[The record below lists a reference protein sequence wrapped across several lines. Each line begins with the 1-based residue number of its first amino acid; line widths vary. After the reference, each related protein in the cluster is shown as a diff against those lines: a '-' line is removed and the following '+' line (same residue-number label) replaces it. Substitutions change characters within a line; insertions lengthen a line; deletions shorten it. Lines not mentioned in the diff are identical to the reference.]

1 MPIED
6 VAREQERMPQA
17 RLLSRLHDEFGGP
30 HVCLVFIDRRA
41 RNRCRDAPW
50 KEHLRSQLLHHAQVS
65 LKLLVYAALSY

>member
-1 MPIED
+1 
-6 VAREQERMPQA
+6 
-17 RLLSRLHDEFGGP
+17 
-30 HVCLVFIDRRA
+30 VCLVFIDRRA

>member
-6 VAREQERMPQA
+6 AAREQERMPPA